1 MAERKWRVRL
11 GDAAERDLVNILEW
25 TAENFGV
32 RQSLL
37 YRDTIVRAIKEL
49 TNGPDVPGAKVRDEI
64 MPGVRT
70 LHVARHGRR
79 GRHLLLYRIV
89 RGRTMEVGRIL
100 HDGMDLQRHLI

>member
-1 MAERKWRVRL
+1 MTERKWRVQL
-11 GDAAERDLVNILEW
+11 GVAAERDLASILEW

-32 RQSLL
+32 RQSRL

-49 TNGPDVPGAKVRDEI
+49 ANGPDVPGSKVRDEI

-79 GRHLLLYRIV
+79 GRHVLLYRIV
-89 RGRTMEVGRIL
+89 RARTIEVGRIL
-100 HDGMDLQRHLI
+100 RYRMDLRRHPL